1 MTQEKLLPVREL
13 CLQSEMCLFSKN
25 RYIFLFISRRYNECI
40 KKQTGGYSMKMKKL
54 LGMVMTV
61 ALCVSALAGCGS
73 TTQQGDT
80 QAAQTQSQ
88 TQSGDRQESKGS
100 IGILV
105 VTTQS
110 QWCNSVIDSVSKV
123 VEAQGYDVMVSDSQA
138 SGDNEIYGME
148 NLINAGCKAIV
159 VNAMNPSGLADIC
172 KQAQDKGI
180 YIIGWTDL
188 LVNYDALVEEDT
200 EAESAM
206 IAEAIAEFARNKGA
220 EGLEMATIWLADSAN
235 PDTTTGVFKTSL
247 EKEFNSS
254 LVEELGMNIVNSQ
267 YASDTTQAMNL
278 TEAILAANPDVKV
291 IFCQSDE
298 IGVAVSQTLESRGI
312 DKDEIMVCGL
322 DGSNEAINVIAGGN
336 SALQATVLADIN
348 KVGEN
353 VGNAIC
359 TYLTDGTTGNVSVD
373 YVLINRDNAADYKAN

>member
-1 MTQEKLLPVREL
+1 
-13 CLQSEMCLFSKN
+13 
-25 RYIFLFISRRYNECI
+25 
-40 KKQTGGYSMKMKKL
+40 MKMKKL

-73 TTQQGDT
+73 TAQQGDT

-88 TQSGDRQESKGS
+88 AQSGDQQEAKGS

-138 SGDNEIYGME
+138 SADNEISGME

-206 IAEAIAEFARNKGA
+206 IAEAIAEFAQDKGA
-220 EGLEMATIWLADSAN
+220 DGLEMATIWLADSAN

-254 LVEELGMNIVNSQ
+254 LVDGLGMDIVNSQ

-278 TEAILAANPDVKV
+278 TEAILAANPNVKV

-298 IGVAVSQTLESRGI
+298 IGVAVAQTLESRGI

-322 DGSNEAINVIAGGN
+322 DGSDEAINVIAGGN

-359 TYLTDGTTGNVSVD
+359 TYLTGGTTGNVSVD
-373 YVLINRDNAADYKAN
+373 YMLINRDNAADYKAN

>member
-1 MTQEKLLPVREL
+1 
-13 CLQSEMCLFSKN
+13 
-25 RYIFLFISRRYNECI
+25 
-40 KKQTGGYSMKMKKL
+40 MKMKKL

-61 ALCVSALAGCGS
+61 VLCVSALAGCGS

-80 QAAQTQSQ
+80 QVAQTQSQ
-88 TQSGDRQESKGS
+88 TQSSDQQESKGS

-138 SGDNEIYGME
+138 SADNEISGME

-200 EAESAM
+200 ETESAM

-322 DGSNEAINVIAGGN
+322 DGNDEAINVIAGGN

-353 VGNAIC
+353 VGNVIC

>member
-1 MTQEKLLPVREL
+1 
-13 CLQSEMCLFSKN
+13 
-25 RYIFLFISRRYNECI
+25 
-40 KKQTGGYSMKMKKL
+40 MKMKKL

-61 ALCVSALAGCGS
+61 ALCVSALVGCGS
-73 TTQQGDT
+73 TAQQGDT

-88 TQSGDRQESKGS
+88 AQSGDQQEAKGS

-138 SGDNEIYGME
+138 SADNEISGME

-206 IAEAIAEFARNKGA
+206 IAEAIAEFAQDKGA
-220 EGLEMATIWLADSAN
+220 DGLEMATIWLADSAN

-254 LVEELGMNIVNSQ
+254 LVDGLGMDIVNSQ

-278 TEAILAANPDVKV
+278 TEAILAANPNVKV

-298 IGVAVSQTLESRGI
+298 IGVAVAQTLESRGI

-322 DGSNEAINVIAGGN
+322 DGSDEAINVIAGGN

-359 TYLTDGTTGNVSVD
+359 TYLTGGTTGNVSVD
-373 YVLINRDNAADYKAN
+373 YMLINRDNAADYKAN

>member
-1 MTQEKLLPVREL
+1 
-13 CLQSEMCLFSKN
+13 
-25 RYIFLFISRRYNECI
+25 
-40 KKQTGGYSMKMKKL
+40 MKMKKL

-61 ALCVSALAGCGS
+61 VLCVSALAGCGS
-73 TTQQGDT
+73 TAQQGDT
-80 QAAQTQSQ
+80 QVAQTQSQ
-88 TQSGDRQESKGS
+88 TQSSDQQESKGS

-123 VEAQGYDVMVSDSQA
+123 VETQGYDVMVSDSQA
-138 SGDNEIYGME
+138 SADNEISGME

-200 EAESAM
+200 ETESAM

-322 DGSNEAINVIAGGN
+322 DGNDEAINVIAGGN

-353 VGNAIC
+353 VGNVIC

>member
-1 MTQEKLLPVREL
+1 
-13 CLQSEMCLFSKN
+13 
-25 RYIFLFISRRYNECI
+25 
-40 KKQTGGYSMKMKKL
+40 MKMKKL

-73 TTQQGDT
+73 TAQQGDT

-88 TQSGDRQESKGS
+88 AQSGDQQEAKGS

-138 SGDNEIYGME
+138 SADNEISGME

-206 IAEAIAEFARNKGA
+206 IAEAIAEFAQDKGA
-220 EGLEMATIWLADSAN
+220 DGLEMATIWLADSAN

-247 EKEFNSS
+247 EKEFNSF
-254 LVEELGMNIVNSQ
+254 LVDGLGMDIVNSQ

-278 TEAILAANPDVKV
+278 TEAILAANPNVKV

-298 IGVAVSQTLESRGI
+298 IGVAVAQTLESRGI

-322 DGSNEAINVIAGGN
+322 DGSDEAINVIAGGN

-359 TYLTDGTTGNVSVD
+359 TYLTGGTTGNVSVD
-373 YVLINRDNAADYKAN
+373 YMLINRDNAADYKAN

>member
-1 MTQEKLLPVREL
+1 
-13 CLQSEMCLFSKN
+13 
-25 RYIFLFISRRYNECI
+25 
-40 KKQTGGYSMKMKKL
+40 MKMKKL

-73 TTQQGDT
+73 TAQQGDT
-80 QAAQTQSQ
+80 QVAQTQSQ
-88 TQSGDRQESKGS
+88 TQSSDQQESKGS

-123 VEAQGYDVMVSDSQA
+123 VETQGYDVMVSDSQA
-138 SGDNEIYGME
+138 SADNEISGME

-200 EAESAM
+200 EAESTM

>member
-1 MTQEKLLPVREL
+1 
-13 CLQSEMCLFSKN
+13 
-25 RYIFLFISRRYNECI
+25 
-40 KKQTGGYSMKMKKL
+40 MKMKKL
-54 LGMVMTV
+54 LGRVMTV

-73 TTQQGDT
+73 TAQQGDT

-88 TQSGDRQESKGS
+88 AQSGDQQEAKGS

-138 SGDNEIYGME
+138 SADNEISGME

-206 IAEAIAEFARNKGA
+206 IAEAIAEFAQDKGA
-220 EGLEMATIWLADSAN
+220 DGLEMATIWLADSAN

-254 LVEELGMNIVNSQ
+254 LVDGLGMDIVNSQ

-278 TEAILAANPDVKV
+278 TEAILAANPNVKV

-298 IGVAVSQTLESRGI
+298 IGVAVAQTLESRGI

-322 DGSNEAINVIAGGN
+322 DGSDEAINVIAGGN

-359 TYLTDGTTGNVSVD
+359 TYLTGGTTGNVSVD
-373 YVLINRDNAADYKAN
+373 YMLINRDNAADYKAN

>member
-1 MTQEKLLPVREL
+1 
-13 CLQSEMCLFSKN
+13 
-25 RYIFLFISRRYNECI
+25 
-40 KKQTGGYSMKMKKL
+40 MKMKKL

-73 TTQQGDT
+73 TAQQGDT

-88 TQSGDRQESKGS
+88 AQSGDQQEAKGS

-138 SGDNEIYGME
+138 SADNEISGME
-148 NLINAGCKAIV
+148 NLINAGCKDIV
-159 VNAMNPSGLADIC
+159 ENAMNPSGLADIC

-206 IAEAIAEFARNKGA
+206 IAEAIAEFAQDKGA
-220 EGLEMATIWLADSAN
+220 DGLEMATIWLADSAN

-254 LVEELGMNIVNSQ
+254 LVDGLGMDIVNSQ

-278 TEAILAANPDVKV
+278 TEAILAANPNVKV

-298 IGVAVSQTLESRGI
+298 IGVAVAQTLESRGI

-322 DGSNEAINVIAGGN
+322 DGSDEAINVIAGGN

-359 TYLTDGTTGNVSVD
+359 TYLTGGTTGNVSVD
-373 YVLINRDNAADYKAN
+373 YMLINRDNAADYKAN

>member
-1 MTQEKLLPVREL
+1 
-13 CLQSEMCLFSKN
+13 
-25 RYIFLFISRRYNECI
+25 
-40 KKQTGGYSMKMKKL
+40 MKMKKL

-73 TTQQGDT
+73 TAQQGDT

-88 TQSGDRQESKGS
+88 AQSGDQQEAKGS

-110 QWCNSVIDSVSKV
+110 QWCNSVIDPVSKV

-138 SGDNEIYGME
+138 SADNEISGME

-180 YIIGWTDL
+180 YIIGWTDM

-206 IAEAIAEFARNKGA
+206 IAEAIAEFAQDKGA
-220 EGLEMATIWLADSAN
+220 DGLEMATIWLADSAN

-254 LVEELGMNIVNSQ
+254 LVDGLGMDIVNSQ

-278 TEAILAANPDVKV
+278 TEAILAANPNVKV

-298 IGVAVSQTLESRGI
+298 IGVAVAQTLESRGI

-322 DGSNEAINVIAGGN
+322 DGSDEAINVIAGGN

-359 TYLTDGTTGNVSVD
+359 TYLTGGTTGNVSVD

>member
-1 MTQEKLLPVREL
+1 
-13 CLQSEMCLFSKN
+13 
-25 RYIFLFISRRYNECI
+25 
-40 KKQTGGYSMKMKKL
+40 MKMKKL

-61 ALCVSALAGCGS
+61 VLCVSALAGCGS
-73 TTQQGDT
+73 TAQQGDT
-80 QAAQTQSQ
+80 QVAQTQSQ
-88 TQSGDRQESKGS
+88 TQSSDQQESKGS

-138 SGDNEIYGME
+138 SADNEISGME

-247 EKEFNSS
+247 EKEFSSS

-322 DGSNEAINVIAGGN
+322 DGSNEAINVIAGNN

>member
-1 MTQEKLLPVREL
+1 
-13 CLQSEMCLFSKN
+13 
-25 RYIFLFISRRYNECI
+25 
-40 KKQTGGYSMKMKKL
+40 MKMKKL

-73 TTQQGDT
+73 TAQQGDT

-88 TQSGDRQESKGS
+88 AQSGDQQEAKGS

-138 SGDNEIYGME
+138 SADNEISGME

-206 IAEAIAEFARNKGA
+206 IAEAIAEFAQDKGA
-220 EGLEMATIWLADSAN
+220 DGLEMATIWLADSAN

-254 LVEELGMNIVNSQ
+254 LVDGLGMDIANSQ

-278 TEAILAANPDVKV
+278 TEAILAANPNVKV

-298 IGVAVSQTLESRGI
+298 IGVAVAQTLESRGI

-322 DGSNEAINVIAGGN
+322 DGSDEAINVIAGGN

-359 TYLTDGTTGNVSVD
+359 TYLTGGTTGNVSVD
-373 YVLINRDNAADYKAN
+373 YMLINRDNAADYKAN

>member
-1 MTQEKLLPVREL
+1 
-13 CLQSEMCLFSKN
+13 
-25 RYIFLFISRRYNECI
+25 
-40 KKQTGGYSMKMKKL
+40 MKMKKL

-73 TTQQGDT
+73 TAQQGDT

-88 TQSGDRQESKGS
+88 AQSGDQQEAKGS

-138 SGDNEIYGME
+138 SADNEISGME

-188 LVNYDALVEEDT
+188 LVNYDVLVEEDT

-206 IAEAIAEFARNKGA
+206 IAEAIAEFAQDKGA
-220 EGLEMATIWLADSAN
+220 DGLEMATIWLADSAN

-254 LVEELGMNIVNSQ
+254 LVDGLGMDIVNSQ

-278 TEAILAANPDVKV
+278 TEAILAANPNVKV

-298 IGVAVSQTLESRGI
+298 IGVAVAQTLESRGI

-322 DGSNEAINVIAGGN
+322 DGSDEAINVIAGGN

-359 TYLTDGTTGNVSVD
+359 TYLTGGTTGNVSVD

>member
-1 MTQEKLLPVREL
+1 
-13 CLQSEMCLFSKN
+13 
-25 RYIFLFISRRYNECI
+25 
-40 KKQTGGYSMKMKKL
+40 MKMKKL
-54 LGMVMTV
+54 LGMVMAVT
-61 ALCVSALAGCGS
+61 LCVSALTGCGS
-73 TTQQGDT
+73 EAGQGT
-80 QAAQTQSQ
+80 ESQTAQSESQ
-88 TQSGDRQESKGS
+88 TQSTDKQESKGS

-123 VEAQGYDVMVSDSQA
+123 VEAEGYEVMVSDSQA
-138 SGDNEIYGME
+138 SADNEISGME

-206 IAEAIAEFARNKGA
+206 IADAIAEFAQKKGA
-220 EGLEMATIWLADSAN
+220 DGLQMATIWLADSAN

-254 LVEELGMNIVNSQ
+254 LVGELGMNIVNSQ

-278 TEAILAANPDVKV
+278 TEAILAADPDVKV

-298 IGVAVSQTLESRGI
+298 IGVAVAQTLESRGV

-322 DGSNEAINVIAGGN
+322 DGSDEAINVIAGGN
-336 SALQATVLADIN
+336 STLQATVLADVN

-359 TYLTDGTTGNVSVD
+359 NWNHRQCVRRLCTDQQRKRSRLSGKIITG
-373 YVLINRDNAADYKAN
+373 RGAG

>member
-1 MTQEKLLPVREL
+1 
-13 CLQSEMCLFSKN
+13 
-25 RYIFLFISRRYNECI
+25 
-40 KKQTGGYSMKMKKL
+40 MKMKKL

-73 TTQQGDT
+73 TAQQGDT

-88 TQSGDRQESKGS
+88 AQSGDQQEAKGS

-138 SGDNEIYGME
+138 SADNEISGME

-206 IAEAIAEFARNKGA
+206 IAEAIAEFAQDKGA
-220 EGLEMATIWLADSAN
+220 DGLEMATIWLADSAN

-254 LVEELGMNIVNSQ
+254 LVDGLGMDIVNSQ

-278 TEAILAANPDVKV
+278 TEAILAANPNVKV

-298 IGVAVSQTLESRGI
+298 IGVAVAQTLESRGI

-322 DGSNEAINVIAGGN
+322 DGSDEAINVIAGGN

-359 TYLTDGTTGNVSVD
+359 TYLTSGTTGNVSVD
-373 YVLINRDNAADYKAN
+373 YMLINRDNAADYKAN

>member
-1 MTQEKLLPVREL
+1 
-13 CLQSEMCLFSKN
+13 
-25 RYIFLFISRRYNECI
+25 
-40 KKQTGGYSMKMKKL
+40 MKMKKL

-123 VEAQGYDVMVSDSQA
+123 VAQGYDVMVSDSQA
-138 SGDNEIYGME
+138 SADNEISGME

>member
-1 MTQEKLLPVREL
+1 
-13 CLQSEMCLFSKN
+13 
-25 RYIFLFISRRYNECI
+25 
-40 KKQTGGYSMKMKKL
+40 MKMKKL

-61 ALCVSALAGCGS
+61 VLCVSALAGCGS
-73 TTQQGDT
+73 TAQQGDT
-80 QAAQTQSQ
+80 QVAQTQSQ
-88 TQSGDRQESKGS
+88 TQSSNQQESKES

-138 SGDNEIYGME
+138 SADNEISGME

>member
-1 MTQEKLLPVREL
+1 M
-13 CLQSEMCLFSKN
+13 
-25 RYIFLFISRRYNECI
+25 
-40 KKQTGGYSMKMKKL
+40 KQL

-73 TTQQGDT
+73 TAQQGDT

-88 TQSGDRQESKGS
+88 AQSGDQQEAKGS

-138 SGDNEIYGME
+138 SADNEISGME

-206 IAEAIAEFARNKGA
+206 IAEAIAEFAQDKGA
-220 EGLEMATIWLADSAN
+220 DGLEMATIWLADSAN

-254 LVEELGMNIVNSQ
+254 LVDGLGMDIVNSQ

-278 TEAILAANPDVKV
+278 TEAILAANPNVKV

-298 IGVAVSQTLESRGI
+298 IGVAVAQTLESRGI

-322 DGSNEAINVIAGGN
+322 DGSDEAINVIAGGN

-359 TYLTDGTTGNVSVD
+359 TYLTGGTTGNVSVD
-373 YVLINRDNAADYKAN
+373 YMLINRDNAADYKAN

>member
-1 MTQEKLLPVREL
+1 
-13 CLQSEMCLFSKN
+13 
-25 RYIFLFISRRYNECI
+25 
-40 KKQTGGYSMKMKKL
+40 MKMKKL

-73 TTQQGDT
+73 TAQQGDT
-80 QAAQTQSQ
+80 QVAQTQSQ
-88 TQSGDRQESKGS
+88 TQSSDQQESKGS

-138 SGDNEIYGME
+138 SADNEISGME

-200 EAESAM
+200 EAESTM

-373 YVLINRDNAADYKAN
+373 YVQSKLSIGRDAG

>member
-1 MTQEKLLPVREL
+1 
-13 CLQSEMCLFSKN
+13 
-25 RYIFLFISRRYNECI
+25 
-40 KKQTGGYSMKMKKL
+40 MKMKKL
-54 LGMVMTV
+54 LVMVMTV

-73 TTQQGDT
+73 TAQQGDT

-88 TQSGDRQESKGS
+88 AQSGDQQEAKGS

-138 SGDNEIYGME
+138 SADNEISGME

-206 IAEAIAEFARNKGA
+206 IAEAIAEFAQDKGA
-220 EGLEMATIWLADSAN
+220 DGLEMATIWLADSAN

-254 LVEELGMNIVNSQ
+254 LVDGLGMDIVNSQ

-278 TEAILAANPDVKV
+278 TEAILAANPNVKV

-298 IGVAVSQTLESRGI
+298 IGVAVAQTLESRGI

-322 DGSNEAINVIAGGN
+322 DGSDEAINVIAGGN

-359 TYLTDGTTGNVSVD
+359 TYLTGGTTGNVSVD
-373 YVLINRDNAADYKAN
+373 YMLINRDNAADYKAN

>member
-1 MTQEKLLPVREL
+1 
-13 CLQSEMCLFSKN
+13 
-25 RYIFLFISRRYNECI
+25 
-40 KKQTGGYSMKMKKL
+40 MKMKKI

-73 TTQQGDT
+73 TAQQGDT

-88 TQSGDRQESKGS
+88 AQSGDQQEAKGS

-138 SGDNEIYGME
+138 SADNEISGME
-148 NLINAGCKAIV
+148 NLINAGCNAIV

-206 IAEAIAEFARNKGA
+206 IAEAIAEFAQDKGA
-220 EGLEMATIWLADSAN
+220 DGLEMATIWLADSAN

-254 LVEELGMNIVNSQ
+254 LVDGLGMDIVNSQ

-278 TEAILAANPDVKV
+278 TEAILAANPNVKV

-298 IGVAVSQTLESRGI
+298 IGVAVAQTLESRGI

-322 DGSNEAINVIAGGN
+322 DGSDEAINVIAGGN

-359 TYLTDGTTGNVSVD
+359 TYLTGGTTGNVSVD
-373 YVLINRDNAADYKAN
+373 YMLINRDNAADYKAN

>member
-1 MTQEKLLPVREL
+1 
-13 CLQSEMCLFSKN
+13 
-25 RYIFLFISRRYNECI
+25 
-40 KKQTGGYSMKMKKL
+40 MKMKKL

-73 TTQQGDT
+73 TAQQGDT

-88 TQSGDRQESKGS
+88 AQSGDQQEAKGS

-138 SGDNEIYGME
+138 SADNEISGME

-206 IAEAIAEFARNKGA
+206 IAEAIAEFAQDKGA
-220 EGLEMATIWLADSAN
+220 DGLEMATIWLADSAN
-235 PDTTTGVFKTSL
+235 PDTTTGVLKTSL

-254 LVEELGMNIVNSQ
+254 LVDGLGMDIVNSQ

-278 TEAILAANPDVKV
+278 TEAILAANPNVKV

-298 IGVAVSQTLESRGI
+298 IGVAVAQTLESRGI

-322 DGSNEAINVIAGGN
+322 DGSDEAINVIAGGN

-359 TYLTDGTTGNVSVD
+359 TYLTGGTTGNVSVD
-373 YVLINRDNAADYKAN
+373 YMLINRDNAADYKAN

>member
-1 MTQEKLLPVREL
+1 
-13 CLQSEMCLFSKN
+13 
-25 RYIFLFISRRYNECI
+25 
-40 KKQTGGYSMKMKKL
+40 MKMKKL

-61 ALCVSALAGCGS
+61 VLCVSALAGCGS
-73 TTQQGDT
+73 TAQQGDT
-80 QAAQTQSQ
+80 QVAQTQSQ
-88 TQSGDRQESKGS
+88 TQSSDQQESKGS

-123 VEAQGYDVMVSDSQA
+123 VETQGYDVMVSDSQA
-138 SGDNEIYGME
+138 SADNEISGME

-200 EAESAM
+200 ETESAM

-235 PDTTTGVFKTSL
+235 PDTTTGLFKTSL

-322 DGSNEAINVIAGGN
+322 DGNDEAINVIAGGN

-353 VGNAIC
+353 VGNVIC

>member
-1 MTQEKLLPVREL
+1 MKH
-13 CLQSEMCLFSKN
+13 
-25 RYIFLFISRRYNECI
+25 I
-40 KKQTGGYSMKMKKL
+40 KVFAPG
-54 LGMVMTV
+54 TV
-61 ALCVSALAGCGS
+61 ANLGCGF
-73 TTQQGDT
+73 
-80 QAAQTQSQ
+80 
-88 TQSGDRQESKGS
+88 
-100 IGILV
+100 
-105 VTTQS
+105 
-110 QWCNSVIDSVSKV
+110 
-123 VEAQGYDVMVSDSQA
+123 DVM
-138 SGDNEIYGME
+138 
-148 NLINAGCKAIV
+148 
-159 VNAMNPSGLADIC
+159 GLTLD
-172 KQAQDKGI
+172 GV
-180 YIIGWTDL
+180 GDL
-188 LVNYDALVEEDT
+188 LEIGAEE
-200 EAESAM
+200 
-206 IAEAIAEFARNKGA
+206 GA

>member
-1 MTQEKLLPVREL
+1 
-13 CLQSEMCLFSKN
+13 
-25 RYIFLFISRRYNECI
+25 
-40 KKQTGGYSMKMKKL
+40 MKMKKI

-73 TTQQGDT
+73 TAQQGDT

-88 TQSGDRQESKGS
+88 AQSGDQQEAKGS

-138 SGDNEIYGME
+138 SADNEISGME

-206 IAEAIAEFARNKGA
+206 IAEAIAEFAQDKGA
-220 EGLEMATIWLADSAN
+220 DGLEMATIWLADSAN

-254 LVEELGMNIVNSQ
+254 LVDGLGMDIVNSQ

-278 TEAILAANPDVKV
+278 TEAILAANPNVKV

-298 IGVAVSQTLESRGI
+298 IGVAVAQTLESRGI

-322 DGSNEAINVIAGGN
+322 DGSDEAINVIAGGN

-359 TYLTDGTTGNVSVD
+359 TYLTGGTTGNVSVD
-373 YVLINRDNAADYKAN
+373 YMLINRDNAADYKAN

>member
-1 MTQEKLLPVREL
+1 
-13 CLQSEMCLFSKN
+13 
-25 RYIFLFISRRYNECI
+25 
-40 KKQTGGYSMKMKKL
+40 MKMKKL

-73 TTQQGDT
+73 TAQQGDT

-88 TQSGDRQESKGS
+88 AQSGDQQEAKGS

-138 SGDNEIYGME
+138 SADNEISGME

-180 YIIGWTDL
+180 YIIGWTDM

-206 IAEAIAEFARNKGA
+206 IAEAIAEFAQDKGA
-220 EGLEMATIWLADSAN
+220 DGLEMATIWLADSAN

-254 LVEELGMNIVNSQ
+254 LVDGLGMDIVNSQ

-278 TEAILAANPDVKV
+278 TEAILAANPNVKV

-298 IGVAVSQTLESRGI
+298 IGVAVAQTLESRGI

-322 DGSNEAINVIAGGN
+322 DGSDEAINVIAGGN

-359 TYLTDGTTGNVSVD
+359 TYLTGGTTGNVSVD

>member
-1 MTQEKLLPVREL
+1 
-13 CLQSEMCLFSKN
+13 
-25 RYIFLFISRRYNECI
+25 
-40 KKQTGGYSMKMKKL
+40 MKMKKL

-73 TTQQGDT
+73 TAQQGDT

-88 TQSGDRQESKGS
+88 AQSGDQQEAKGS

-138 SGDNEIYGME
+138 SADNEISGME

-180 YIIGWTDL
+180 YIIGWTDM
-188 LVNYDALVEEDT
+188 LVNYDVLVEEDT

-206 IAEAIAEFARNKGA
+206 IAEAIAEFAQDKGA
-220 EGLEMATIWLADSAN
+220 DGLEMATIWLADSAN

-254 LVEELGMNIVNSQ
+254 LVDGLGMDIVNSQ

-278 TEAILAANPDVKV
+278 TEAILAANPNVKV

-298 IGVAVSQTLESRGI
+298 IGVAVAQTLESRGI

-322 DGSNEAINVIAGGN
+322 DGSDEAINVIAGGN

-359 TYLTDGTTGNVSVD
+359 TYLTGGTTGNVSVD

>member
-1 MTQEKLLPVREL
+1 MCICTCGVR
-13 CLQSEMCLFSKN
+13 FHH
-25 RYIFLFISRRYNECI
+25 
-40 KKQTGGYSMKMKKL
+40 
-54 LGMVMTV
+54 
-61 ALCVSALAGCGS
+61 AA
-73 TTQQGDT
+73 DT

-138 SGDNEIYGME
+138 SADNEISGME

>member
-1 MTQEKLLPVREL
+1 
-13 CLQSEMCLFSKN
+13 
-25 RYIFLFISRRYNECI
+25 
-40 KKQTGGYSMKMKKL
+40 MKMKKL

-73 TTQQGDT
+73 TAQQGDT

-88 TQSGDRQESKGS
+88 AQSGDQQEAKGS

-138 SGDNEIYGME
+138 SADNEISGME

-206 IAEAIAEFARNKGA
+206 IAEAIAEFAQDKGA
-220 EGLEMATIWLADSAN
+220 DGLEMATIWLADSAN

-254 LVEELGMNIVNSQ
+254 LVDGLGMDIVNSQ

-278 TEAILAANPDVKV
+278 TEAILAANPNVKV

-298 IGVAVSQTLESRGI
+298 IGVAVAQTLESRGI

-322 DGSNEAINVIAGGN
+322 DGSDEAINVIAGGN

-359 TYLTDGTTGNVSVD
+359 TYLTGGTTDNVSVD

>member
-1 MTQEKLLPVREL
+1 
-13 CLQSEMCLFSKN
+13 
-25 RYIFLFISRRYNECI
+25 
-40 KKQTGGYSMKMKKL
+40 MKMKKL

-73 TTQQGDT
+73 TAQQGDT

-88 TQSGDRQESKGS
+88 AKSGDQQEAKGS

-138 SGDNEIYGME
+138 SADNEISGME

-206 IAEAIAEFARNKGA
+206 IAEAIAEFAQDKGA
-220 EGLEMATIWLADSAN
+220 DGLEMATIWLADSAN

-254 LVEELGMNIVNSQ
+254 LVDGLGMDIVNSQ

-278 TEAILAANPDVKV
+278 TEAILAANPNVKV

-298 IGVAVSQTLESRGI
+298 IGVAVAQTLESRGI

-322 DGSNEAINVIAGGN
+322 DGSDEAINVIAGGN

-359 TYLTDGTTGNVSVD
+359 TYLTGGTTGNVSVD

>member
-1 MTQEKLLPVREL
+1 MRLKCQHQQR
-13 CLQSEMCLFSKN
+13 
-25 RYIFLFISRRYNECI
+25 I
-40 KKQTGGYSMKMKKL
+40 

-73 TTQQGDT
+73 TAQQGDT

-88 TQSGDRQESKGS
+88 AQSGDQQEAKGS

-138 SGDNEIYGME
+138 SADNEISGME

-206 IAEAIAEFARNKGA
+206 IAEAIAEFAQDKGA
-220 EGLEMATIWLADSAN
+220 DGLEMATIWLADSAN

-254 LVEELGMNIVNSQ
+254 LVDGLGMDIVNSQ

-278 TEAILAANPDVKV
+278 TEAILAANPNVKV

-298 IGVAVSQTLESRGI
+298 IGVAVAQTLESRGI

-322 DGSNEAINVIAGGN
+322 DGSDEAINVIAGGN

-359 TYLTDGTTGNVSVD
+359 TYLTGGTTGNVSVD
-373 YVLINRDNAADYKAN
+373 YMLINRDNAADYKAN

>member
-1 MTQEKLLPVREL
+1 
-13 CLQSEMCLFSKN
+13 
-25 RYIFLFISRRYNECI
+25 
-40 KKQTGGYSMKMKKL
+40 MKMKKL

-73 TTQQGDT
+73 TAQQGDT

-88 TQSGDRQESKGS
+88 AQSGAQQEAKGS

-138 SGDNEIYGME
+138 SADNEISGME

-206 IAEAIAEFARNKGA
+206 IAEAIAEFAQDKGA
-220 EGLEMATIWLADSAN
+220 DGLEMATIWLADSAN

-254 LVEELGMNIVNSQ
+254 LVDGLGMDIVNSQ

-278 TEAILAANPDVKV
+278 TEAILAANPNVKV

-298 IGVAVSQTLESRGI
+298 IGVAVAQTLESRGI

-322 DGSNEAINVIAGGN
+322 DGSDEAINVIAGGN

-359 TYLTDGTTGNVSVD
+359 TYLTGGTTGNVSVD